1 MKFKLT
7 ILLFSLCYVA
17 KAQQAIRL
25 DDVDQKDTIS
35 AERAVMYGTFVQRLN
50 AITSGGLNQEIYLR
64 DTATK
69 ELYVFR
75 AKPLFKSA
83 KQNNFI
89 FSIKP
94 GTYAI
99 VEYMY
104 QKSTWYGFKEF
115 RQQIK
120 KGEGN
125 PYLFTII
132 PGSLN
137 DLGTWHFEKE
147 NVSFENSAEQVKD
160 KFKQDYQK
168 LDFTKAV
175 QNIPR

>member
-7 ILLFSLCYVA
+7 ILLLGFCYFA
-17 KAQQAIRL
+17 KAQKNIRL
-25 DDVDQKDTIS
+25 DEVNHKDTIG
-35 AERAVMYGTFVQRLN
+35 AERAVIYGTFVQRLN
-50 AITSGGLNQEIYLR
+50 AMTSGGLNQELYLR

-89 FSIKP
+89 FYIKP

-104 QKSTWYGFKEF
+104 QKGTWYGRKEF

-120 KGEGN
+120 KPEGSA
-125 PYLFTII
+125 YLFTIT

-137 DLGTWHFEKE
+137 ELGTWHFEKE
-147 NVSFENSAEQVKD
+147 NIYFENAAAEVKD
-160 KFKQDYQK
+160 KLRPDYQK

>member
-7 ILLFSLCYVA
+7 ILLLGFCYFA
-17 KAQQAIRL
+17 KAQKAIRL
-25 DDVDQKDTIS
+25 DEVNHKDTIG
-35 AERAVMYGTFVQRLN
+35 AEHAVIYGTFVQRLN
-50 AITSGGLNQEIYLR
+50 AMTSGGLNQELYLR
-64 DTATK
+64 DTTTK

-89 FSIKP
+89 FYIKP

-115 RQQIK
+115 RHQIK
-120 KGEGN
+120 KPEGSA
-125 PYLFTII
+125 YLFTIT

-137 DLGTWHFEKE
+137 ELGIWHFEKE
-147 NVSFENSAEQVKD
+147 NIYFENAAAEVRD
-160 KFKQDYQK
+160 KLRQDYQK
-168 LDFTKAV
+168 LDFTKVV
-175 QNIPR
+175 QDIPR

>member
-1 MKFKLT
+1 MKFKL
-7 ILLFSLCYVA
+7 ILLLLGFCYVA

-25 DDVDQKDTIS
+25 DDVDQKDTI
-35 AERAVMYGTFVQRLN
+35 AAQRAVIYGTFVQRLN
-50 AITSGGLNQEIYLR
+50 AMTSGGLNQELYLR

-115 RQQIK
+115 KQQIR
-120 KGEGN
+120 KGEGS
-125 PYLFTII
+125 PYLFTIT

-137 DLGTWHFEKE
+137 ELGTWHFEKE
-147 NVSFENSAEQVKD
+147 NVSFESAAEEVKD
-160 KFKQDYQK
+160 KLKQTYQK
-168 LDFTKAV
+168 MDFAKSV